1 MTAVIVTRP
10 VPKNVKAILGRL
22 KPDTVIAVDGA
33 VKVLVDA
40 GIGVDLAVGDFDS
53 LDDQSVLDGIRTDR
67 LSPEKDITDT
77 ARAIKDACQMD
88 AERIVLVG
96 GLMGQRADHFLANM
110 TLFDVCPDLVIMDE
124 TNTIRMLRHG
134 AHQVTWKGH
143 VSVFPYPEAV
153 VTLKGFKYPLTAYR
167 LKPFDALGVSNALL
181 GDEATVV
188 VLEGRIILVESE
200 EK

>member
-10 VPKNVKAILGRL
+10 VPRNVKAILSGL
-22 KPDTVIAVDGA
+22 SPDVVVAVDGA
-33 VKVLVDA
+33 VKVLIDA

-67 LSPEKDITDT
+67 LPVDKDITDT
-77 ARAIKDACQMD
+77 ARAIKDACAMD

-110 TLFDVCPDLVIMDE
+110 TLFDTCSDLVIMDE
-124 TNTIRMLRHG
+124 TNTIRMLTRG
-134 AHQVTWKGH
+134 AHRITWQHH

-153 VTLKGFKYPLTAYR
+153 VTLKGFKYPLSAYR
-167 LKPFDALGVSNALL
+167 LKPFDALGVSNELTAQE
-181 GDEATVV
+181 GTVV